1 MGALMLDNLV
11 FFSQF
16 STRQHE
22 VLLCVLA
29 GDTNSEIAAFL
40 ELPESSVRRYVRQLK
55 KIAGV
60 QAREEVRARW
70 ADTAF
75 SRAA

>member
-1 MGALMLDNLV
+1 MLDNLV

-29 GDTNSEIAAFL
+29 GDTNLEIAAYL

-60 QAREEVRARW
+60 QAREEVRSHW
-70 ADTAF
+70 AERMF
-75 SRAA
+75 SQAA